1 MERRAGRMTLKQLRY
16 FLAILQSELNISRA
30 ARELHVSQVAVSVQ
44 IRELEEEL
52 SAPLFLRRGSRITAL
67 TETGNTVRGI
77 AERMVKDADTIRRVG
92 RDFNDEPEGSVSI
105 AATHTQTCYVL
116 PKIIKEFTR
125 RYPRVQIAIRQ
136 GTPTECAEWVAAG
149 KADLCLT
156 TDIIEGSRDLS
167 LIHCFTWHR
176 FIVVPVGHPLSR
188 KRRVALEDVVKYPII
203 TYGSILDPTS
213 KLGRAFADR
222 GLNPRVL
229 LTTHDTD
236 AMKIYVRLGLGIG
249 VISSLVVAHGADGLA
264 VIDAR
269 HLFESGSTVIG
280 FRRDAYIARH
290 VSYFIDLFASKA
302 GPSPRAGARP

>member
-1 MERRAGRMTLKQLRY
+1 MTLKQLRY
-16 FLAILQSELNISRA
+16 FLAVVQADLNISRA
-30 ARELHVSQVAVSVQ
+30 ARDLHVSQVAVSVQ
-44 IRELEEEL
+44 VHMLEEEL
-52 SAPLFLRRGSRITAL
+52 SAPLFLRRGNRITAL

-77 AERMVKDADTIRRVG
+77 AERMARDADTIRRVG
-92 RDFNDEPEGSVSI
+92 RDCTEEAEGSLSI

-116 PKIIKEFTR
+116 PKIITEFTR
-125 RYPRVQIAIRQ
+125 RHPRVQIAIRQ
-136 GTPTECAEWVAAG
+136 GTPTDCAEWVAAG

-156 TDIIEGSRDLS
+156 TDIIEGSRDLA

-176 FIVVPVGHPLSR
+176 FIVIPAGHPLGR
-188 KRRVALEDVVKYPII
+188 RRRVTLEDVVKYPII

-213 KLGRAFADR
+213 KLGRAFASR
-222 GLNPRVL
+222 GLKPRIL

-249 VISSLVVAHGADGLA
+249 VISSLVVAQGVAGLE

-280 FRRDAYIARH
+280 FRRDDYIARH
-290 VSYFIDLFASKA
+290 MKDFIDLFAAKA
-302 GPSPRAGARP
+302 GVAG

>member
-1 MERRAGRMTLKQLRY
+1 MTLKQLRY
-16 FLAILQSELNISRA
+16 FLAVVQADLNISRA
-30 ARELHVSQVAVSVQ
+30 ARDLHVSQVAVSVQ
-44 IRELEEEL
+44 VHMLEEEL
-52 SAPLFLRRGSRITAL
+52 SAPLFLRRGNRITAL

-77 AERMVKDADTIRRVG
+77 AERMARDADTIRRVG
-92 RDFNDEPEGSVSI
+92 RDCTEEAEGSLSI

-116 PKIIKEFTR
+116 PKIITEFTR
-125 RYPRVQIAIRQ
+125 RHPRVQIAIRQ
-136 GTPTECAEWVAAG
+136 GTPTDCAEWVAAG

-156 TDIIEGSRDLS
+156 TDIIEGSRDLA

-176 FIVVPVGHPLSR
+176 FIVIPAGHPLGR
-188 KRRVALEDVVKYPII
+188 RRRVTLEDVVKYPII

-213 KLGRAFADR
+213 KLGRAFASR
-222 GLNPRVL
+222 GLKPRIL

-249 VISSLVVAHGADGLA
+249 VISSLVVAQGVAGLK

-280 FRRDAYIARH
+280 FRRDDYIARH
-290 VSYFIDLFASKA
+290 MKDFIDLFAAKA
-302 GPSPRAGARP
+302 GVAG

>member
-1 MERRAGRMTLKQLRY
+1 MTLKQLRY
-16 FLAILQSELNISRA
+16 FLAVVQADLNISRA
-30 ARELHVSQVAVSVQ
+30 ARDLHVSQVAVSVQ
-44 IRELEEEL
+44 VHMLEEEL
-52 SAPLFLRRGSRITAL
+52 SAPLFLRRGNRITAL

-77 AERMVKDADTIRRVG
+77 AERMARDADTIRRVG
-92 RDFNDEPEGSVSI
+92 RDCAEEAEGSLSI

-116 PKIIKEFTR
+116 PKIITEFTR
-125 RYPRVQIAIRQ
+125 RHPRVQIAIRQ
-136 GTPTECAEWVAAG
+136 GTPTDCAEWVAAG

-156 TDIIEGSRDLS
+156 TDIIEGSRDLA

-176 FIVVPVGHPLSR
+176 FIVIPAGHPLGR
-188 KRRVALEDVVKYPII
+188 RRRVTLEDVVKYPII

-213 KLGRAFADR
+213 KLGRAFASR
-222 GLNPRVL
+222 GLKPRIL

-249 VISSLVVAHGADGLA
+249 VISSLVVAQGVAGLE

-280 FRRDAYIARH
+280 FRRDDYIARH
-290 VSYFIDLFASKA
+290 VKDFIDLFAAKA
-302 GPSPRAGARP
+302 GVAG

>member
-1 MERRAGRMTLKQLRY
+1 MTLKQLRY
-16 FLAILQSELNISRA
+16 FLAVVQADLNISRA
-30 ARELHVSQVAVSVQ
+30 ARDLHVSQVAVSVQ
-44 IRELEEEL
+44 VHMLEEEL
-52 SAPLFLRRGSRITAL
+52 SAPLFLRRGNRITAL

-77 AERMVKDADTIRRVG
+77 AERMARDADTIRRVG
-92 RDFNDEPEGSVSI
+92 RDCTEEAEGSLSI

-116 PKIIKEFTR
+116 PKIITEFTR
-125 RYPRVQIAIRQ
+125 RHPRVQIAIRQ
-136 GTPTECAEWVAAG
+136 GTPTDCAEWVAAG

-156 TDIIEGSRDLS
+156 TDIIEGSRDLA

-176 FIVVPVGHPLSR
+176 FIVIPAGHPLGR
-188 KRRVALEDVVKYPII
+188 RRRVTLEDVVKYPII

-213 KLGRAFADR
+213 KLGRAFASR
-222 GLNPRVL
+222 GLKPRIL

-249 VISSLVVAHGADGLA
+249 VISSLVVAQGVAGLE

-280 FRRDAYIARH
+280 FRRDDYIARH
-290 VSYFIDLFASKA
+290 VKDFIDLFAAKA
-302 GPSPRAGARP
+302 GVAG

>member
-1 MERRAGRMTLKQLRY
+1 VTLKQLRY
-16 FLAILQSELNISRA
+16 FLAVVQADLNISRA
-30 ARELHVSQVAVSVQ
+30 ARDLHVSQVAVSVQ
-44 IRELEEEL
+44 VHMLEEEL
-52 SAPLFLRRGSRITAL
+52 SAPLFLRRGNRITAL

-77 AERMVKDADTIRRVG
+77 AERMARDADTIRRVG
-92 RDFNDEPEGSVSI
+92 RDCTEEAEGSLSI

-116 PKIIKEFTR
+116 PKIITEFTR
-125 RYPRVQIAIRQ
+125 RHPRVQIAIRQ
-136 GTPTECAEWVAAG
+136 GTPTDCAEWVAAG

-156 TDIIEGSRDLS
+156 TDIIEGSRDLA

-176 FIVVPVGHPLSR
+176 FIVIPAGHPLGR
-188 KRRVALEDVVKYPII
+188 RRRVTLEDVVKYPII

-213 KLGRAFADR
+213 KLGRAFASR
-222 GLNPRVL
+222 GLKPRIL

-249 VISSLVVAHGADGLA
+249 VISSLVVAQGVAGLE

-280 FRRDAYIARH
+280 FRRDDYIARH
-290 VSYFIDLFASKA
+290 MKDFIDLFAAKA
-302 GPSPRAGARP
+302 GVAG

>member
-1 MERRAGRMTLKQLRY
+1 MTLKQLRY
-16 FLAILQSELNISRA
+16 FLAVVQADLNISRA
-30 ARELHVSQVAVSVQ
+30 ARDLHVSQVAVSVQ
-44 IRELEEEL
+44 VHMLEDEL
-52 SAPLFLRRGSRITAL
+52 SAPLFLRRGNRITAL

-77 AERMVKDADTIRRVG
+77 AERMARDADTIRRVG
-92 RDFNDEPEGSVSI
+92 RDCTEEAEGSLSI

-116 PKIIKEFTR
+116 PKIITEFTR
-125 RYPRVQIAIRQ
+125 RHPRVQIAIRQ
-136 GTPTECAEWVAAG
+136 GTPTDCAEWVAAG

-156 TDIIEGSRDLS
+156 TDIIEGSRDLA

-176 FIVVPVGHPLSR
+176 FIVIPAGHPLGR
-188 KRRVALEDVVKYPII
+188 KRRVTLEDVVKYPII

-213 KLGRAFADR
+213 KLGRAFASR
-222 GLNPRVL
+222 GLKPRIL

-249 VISSLVVAHGADGLA
+249 VISSLVVAQGVAGLE

-280 FRRDAYIARH
+280 FRRDDYIARH
-290 VSYFIDLFASKA
+290 VKDFIDLFAAKA
-302 GPSPRAGARP
+302 GAAG